1 MSGSGTELDRDRLE
15 KLIGAFPQVHLLV
28 LGDVV
33 LDEYLYGEVDRM
45 SPEAPV
51 PVVHVTRES
60 LQLGGAG
67 NVVRN
72 VLALGGRCSFCSVV
86 GDDSD
91 GEVVFDLLDQLAVP
105 TDGILRLPN
114 RPTTRKTRVVARSQ
128 QLVRFDRE
136 TLAPLSDTA
145 IEQLLRVL
153 EERVRPGASRSHA
166 VSGAILEDYGKGFF
180 SPALTRRAMQALL
193 DSELPIALDPKGELA
208 RYRGVSLIKP
218 NLREAEALSGIAVQ
232 SSEDLARVVDEL
244 RQQVGGADVVVTCGG
259 EGMAV
264 FEGVQPGRFVRTA
277 SQQVYDV
284 QGAGDTAIAALVLAQ
299 RAGATLVEAAVLAN
313 AAAGAVVAKTGT
325 ATVSPDELRALL
337 PAAIEATELDR
348 PGNRPDDRSYNR
360 PHNQPDR
367 QREVPR

>member
-1 MSGSGTELDRDRLE
+1 
-15 KLIGAFPQVHLLV
+15 
-28 LGDVV
+28 
-33 LDEYLYGEVDRM
+33 
-45 SPEAPV
+45 
-51 PVVHVTRES
+51 
-60 LQLGGAG
+60 
-67 NVVRN
+67 
-72 VLALGGRCSFCSVV
+72 
-86 GDDSD
+86 
-91 GEVVFDLLDQLAVP
+91 
-105 TDGILRLPN
+105 
-114 RPTTRKTRVVARSQ
+114 
-128 QLVRFDRE
+128 
-136 TLAPLSDTA
+136 
-145 IEQLLRVL
+145 
-153 EERVRPGASRSHA
+153 
-166 VSGAILEDYGKGFF
+166 
-180 SPALTRRAMQALL
+180 MQALL

-264 FEGVQPGRFVRTA
+264 FEGVQPGREVRTA

-299 RAGATLVEAAVLAN
+299 RAGATLVEAAVIAN

-348 PGNRPDDRSYNR
+348 PDDRSDNR
-360 PHNQPDR
+360 PHNQPHNQPDR